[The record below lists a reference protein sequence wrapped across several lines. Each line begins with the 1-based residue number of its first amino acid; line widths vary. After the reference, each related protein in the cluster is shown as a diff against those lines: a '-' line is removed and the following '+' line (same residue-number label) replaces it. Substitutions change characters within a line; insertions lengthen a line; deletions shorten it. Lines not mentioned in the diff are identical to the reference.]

1 MTINEN
7 NNNNTIN
14 SAYDIFLYSQFA
26 YKFLEIINSNKL
38 EINIVTKHQH
48 SF

>member
-26 YKFLEIINSNKL
+26 NFRNN
-38 EINIVTKHQH
+38 
-48 SF
+48 